1 MRVLFFIFTFS
12 IMSCTLRPFSVPLAT
27 ENNKAVV
34 FDIDGTLTPDLLSIY
49 TARENAANAV
59 QQYANNGYTIVYLS
73 ARFRWLQS
81 GIPQWLEDNDFPAGS
96 IHVPQSFSERRN
108 AESFK
113 TRILHTYLSKGWQFY
128 AAYGDSST
136 DFSAYNNADISAS
149 RIFATKRN
157 DEDFCQPGI
166 WAACLPSWSSHLT
179 KIRQILNP
187 PL

>member
-1 MRVLFFIFTFS
+1 MRLLFFIFTFS
-12 IMSCTLRPFSVPLAT
+12 IMSCTLRPFDVPLAT
-27 ENNKAVV
+27 ESDQAVV
-34 FDIDGTLTPDLLSIY
+34 FDIDGTLTPDLFSIY

-59 QQYANNGYTIVYLS
+59 QQYASNGYTIVYLS

-81 GIPQWLEDNDFPAGS
+81 GIPQWLEDNAFPPGH
-96 IHVPQSFSERRN
+96 IHVPQSFSDRRN

-113 TRILHTYLSKGWQFY
+113 TRTLKAYQSKGWQFF

-136 DFSAYNNADISAS
+136 DFAAYNDANIAAS
-149 RIFATKRN
+149 RIFALQRS

-166 WAACLPSWSSHLT
+166 WAACLSSWSSHLT
-179 KIRQILNP
+179 KIRQILNQ